1 MSTTITDD
9 YMRQMMTTTKPY
21 TVVIL
26 TKGPNFH
33 RPDAMSIIWEHGRK
47 NFQLRA
53 EGLLSV
59 VFPIRGEGDKAG
71 VGVFNADIEQTT
83 KLMEADPA
91 IKEGILTFE
100 VHATR
105 SFPGDS
111 LPG

>member
-1 MSTTITDD
+1 MK
-9 YMRQMMTTTKPY
+9 QMMMTTKPY

-26 TKGPNFH
+26 TKGPNFN
-33 RPDAMSIIWEHGRK
+33 RPDAPGIIWEHGRR

-59 VFPIRGEGDKAG
+59 VLPIRAEGDKAG
-71 VGVFNADIEQTT
+71 VGVFNADVEQT
-83 KLMEADPA
+83 KKIIEGDPA
-91 IKEGILTFE
+91 VMEGVLNFE
-100 VHATR
+100 VYATR

>member
-1 MSTTITDD
+1 MSTPITDD

-21 TVVIL
+21 TLVIL

-33 RPDAMSIIWEHGRK
+33 RPDAMNIIWEHGRK

-91 IKEGILTFE
+91 IKEGILNFE
-100 VHATR
+100 IHATR